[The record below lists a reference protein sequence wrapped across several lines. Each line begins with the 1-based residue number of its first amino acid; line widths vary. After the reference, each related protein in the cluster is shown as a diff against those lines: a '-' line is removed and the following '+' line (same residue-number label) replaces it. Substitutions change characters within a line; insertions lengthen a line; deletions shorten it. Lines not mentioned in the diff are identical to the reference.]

1 MTTLIAKDIKAT
13 EMFGQLKYFNKSQD
27 NDCKKPMKIPIKGAK
42 RAILVNLGFT
52 NGHGGKI
59 V

>member
-1 MTTLIAKDIKAT
+1 
-13 EMFGQLKYFNKSQD
+13 MFGQLKYFNKSQD
-27 NDCKKPMKIPIKGAK
+27 KDCIKPMKIPIKGAK
-42 RAILVNLGFT
+42 RAILVNLGLT

>member
-1 MTTLIAKDIKAT
+1 MEMLTAIDIKANDIS
-13 EMFGQLKYFNKSQD
+13 GQLKYFNKSQD

-42 RAILVNLGFT
+42 RAILVNLGLT

>member
-42 RAILVNLGFT
+42 RTILLNLGLII
-52 NGHGGKI
+52 GHLGKI